1 MSKKKIG
8 IIAGV
13 AAIVVIGIVV
23 ALIII
28 LGGNKEKKLNANL
41 NALGKQFYEEFY
53 YPSQAKSQEDVK
65 AFVKKF
71 EKTGIKINLENIAK
85 ISKVDKE
92 LVASFNA
99 TKADV
104 SASVSNK
111 KENKDACD
119 AKSTYV
125 IIYPEKPYGKTNYR
139 IETHLEC
146 GFNK

>member
-41 NALGKQFYEEFY
+41 SALGKQFYEEFY
-53 YPSQAKSQEDVK
+53 YPSQAKSQDDVK

-85 ISKVDKE
+85 ISKVDQD
-92 LVASFNA
+92 LVKGMINSK
-99 TKADV
+99 TKAECD
-104 SASVSNK
+104 K
-111 KENKDACD
+111 KE
-119 AKSTYV
+119 STV
-125 IIYPEKPYGKTNYR
+125 TIYPEKPYGKSNYK
-139 IETHLEC
+139 IEVNLEC
-146 GFNK
+146 GFKK